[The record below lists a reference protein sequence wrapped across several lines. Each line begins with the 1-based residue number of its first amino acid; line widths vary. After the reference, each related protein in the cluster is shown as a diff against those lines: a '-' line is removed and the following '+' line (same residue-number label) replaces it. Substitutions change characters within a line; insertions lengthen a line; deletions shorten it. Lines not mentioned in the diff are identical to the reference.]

1 MNDYKEIVDQLR
13 GFLEAAIEEGKSCG
27 YNKPYDPKDKDQSQF
42 DRGQYAAYAKVYK
55 TILKCLDEDDDP
67 DDEDSD
73 GDDDDD
79 DDGPGCPLEEFLRQ
93 IIDLAND
100 GE

>member
-1 MNDYKEIVDQLR
+1 MPDYKEIVDQLR
-13 GFLEAAIEEGKSCG
+13 GFLEAAIEEGMNCG

-42 DRGQYAAYAKVYK
+42 DRGQYNAYKKAYK
-55 TILKCLDEDDDP
+55 HLRKLCSDEGIDVSP
-67 DDEDSD
+67 EDDEDED
-73 GDDDDD
+73 ED
-79 DDGPGCPLEEFLRQ
+79 PGCPLEEFLRQ

>member
-1 MNDYKEIVDQLR
+1 MPDYKEIVDQLR
-13 GFLEAAIEEGKSCG
+13 GFLETAVEEGKNCG

-42 DRGQYAAYAKVYK
+42 DRGQYNAYAKVYK
-55 TILKCLDEDDDP
+55 TLLKCLDEDDNP
-67 DDEDSD
+67 DDEEDS
-73 GDDDDD
+73 DDDDD

-100 GE
+100 DK

>member
-13 GFLEAAIEEGKSCG
+13 GFLEAAIEEGKNCG
-27 YNKPYDPKDKDQSQF
+27 YDKPYDPKDKDQSQF
-42 DRGQYAAYAKVYK
+42 DRGQYASYVKVYK
-55 TILKCLDEDDDP
+55 TILRCLDEDDGP
-67 DDEDSD
+67 DDDSEE
-73 GDDDDD
+73 DDDDD

-100 GE
+100 DK

>member
-13 GFLEAAIEEGKSCG
+13 GFLEAAIEEGKNCG
-27 YNKPYDPKDKDQSQF
+27 YDKPYDPKDKDQSQF
-42 DRGQYAAYAKVYK
+42 DRGQYASYVKVYK

-67 DDEDSD
+67 DEEEEEE
-73 GDDDDD
+73 DDDD

-100 GE
+100 SE